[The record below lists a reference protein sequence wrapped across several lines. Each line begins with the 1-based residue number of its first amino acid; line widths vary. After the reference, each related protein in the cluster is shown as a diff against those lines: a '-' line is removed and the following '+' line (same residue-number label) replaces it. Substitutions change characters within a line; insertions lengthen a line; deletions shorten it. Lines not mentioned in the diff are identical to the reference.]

1 MLLNRHRNRRTNGVT
16 SFQDVAPSSVLT
28 LEEMSVEDL
37 KAYAADHGIEIGR
50 SSSQDGILKKIK
62 EAEESVDPEAEE
74 AARLEAERLAAE
86 AAGSDQDPDQDPG
99 DEDQA
104 EE

>member
-1 MLLNRHRNRRTNGVT
+1 VT
-16 SFQDVAPSSVLT
+16 SFQDVAPSSVIT
-28 LEEMSVEDL
+28 LEDMSVEDL
-37 KAYAADHGIEIGR
+37 KAYAADHGIDIGK

-62 EAEESVDPEAEE
+62 EAEEAPDPAAEE
-74 AARLEAERLAAE
+74 A
-86 AAGSDQDPDQDPG
+86 GSDEDPDQDPG

>member
-16 SFQDVAPSSVLT
+16 SLKDVAPVATS
-28 LEEMSVEDL
+28 LEDMSVEDL
-37 KAYAADHGIEIGR
+37 KVYAADHRIDIGK

-62 EAEESVDPEAEE
+62 DFEAEEVTDPEAEE
-74 AARLEAERLAAE
+74 T
-86 AAGSDQDPDQDPG
+86 
-99 DEDQA
+99 